1 MNSTDFLLT
10 ISELSIAV
18 AGFSAIVVMLN
29 TKPIKEWTDA
39 DRLNLR
45 LLLQVSALTI
55 IFSLLP
61 SILSVSLDPDHAWQY
76 SLAIYG
82 AVHMADVSSF
92 LLKMTSGTQTAF
104 KVCGSIGVVVAV
116 LQLLVAWL
124 GTPIAWE
131 SMYLVSL
138 VWHLCVTFTAFALL
152 LYGMREHQ

>member
-1 MNSTDFLLT
+1 MTSTDFLLT

-29 TKPIKEWTDA
+29 TKPIREWADA

-61 SILSVSLDPDHAWQY
+61 SILSVSQAPDNAWRYALAVYGVVHA
-76 SLAIYG
+76 
-82 AVHMADVSSF
+82 ADVSSF
-92 LLKMTSGTQTAF
+92 LLKMTSGTQTTF
-104 KVCGSIGVVVAV
+104 KICGSIGIVVAAA
-116 LQLLVAWL
+116 QLVIAWQ
-124 GTPIAWE
+124 GTPVTWE

>member
-29 TKPIKEWTDA
+29 TKPIKEWVDA

-45 LLLQVSALTI
+45 LLLQVAALTI
-55 IFSLLP
+55 VFALLP
-61 SILSVSLDPDHAWQY
+61 SILSVSLAPEHAWRY

-82 AVHMADVSSF
+82 VVHVADVSSF
-92 LLKMTSGTQTAF
+92 LLKMTSGTQFAF
-104 KVCGSIGVVVAV
+104 KVCGSIGVVVAL
-116 LQLLVAWL
+116 LQLVIAWQ

-131 SMYLVSL
+131 TMYLVSL
-138 VWHLCVTFTAFALL
+138 VWHLCVTFIAFALL
-152 LYGMREHQ
+152 LYGMRAHQ

>member
-29 TKPIKEWTDA
+29 TKPIKDWADA

-55 IFSLLP
+55 VFSLFP
-61 SILSVSLDPDHAWQY
+61 SILSVPLIPDNAWRY

-82 AVHMADVSSF
+82 VVHMADVSSF
-92 LLKMTSGTQTAF
+92 LFKMTSGTQTAF
-104 KVCGSIGVVVAV
+104 KICGSIGVVVAI
-116 LQLLVAWL
+116 LQMLVAWQ

-131 SMYLVSL
+131 TMYLVSL

-152 LYGMREHQ
+152 LYGMRAHQ